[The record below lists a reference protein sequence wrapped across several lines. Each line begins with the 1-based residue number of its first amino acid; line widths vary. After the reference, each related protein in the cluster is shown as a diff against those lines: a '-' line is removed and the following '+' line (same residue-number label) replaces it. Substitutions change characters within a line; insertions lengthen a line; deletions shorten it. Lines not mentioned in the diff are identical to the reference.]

1 METKHLILT
10 DCNII
15 LKKNRLEES
24 FFYCHEVKHKNV
36 YENLSLPQE
45 ELTHLTKVFRA
56 QKGDHFLLTDG
67 CGRLFKAELNEFS
80 KKSNQITLL
89 ELLKEEPKP
98 VGFHI
103 KIGFLKGKDLEE
115 VVDTCCQAQPLSI
128 QPLWTQFTQES
139 PQKDHSKLMM
149 RLETKAITGLK
160 QSKSL
165 WKTEILEPVDFDSA
179 LKGDGLEDR
188 LHILLDM
195 QGERHLS
202 SETLEQMK
210 ACDSQLWFG
219 PEGGLSEEE
228 MSMILKLPK
237 TQSLNLGDFRLRA
250 ITAPIFTLGFLA
262 GLGSAETED

>member
-1 METKHLILT
+1 METKRLILT

-24 FFYCHEVKHKNV
+24 FFYSHEAKHKNV
-36 YENLSLPQE
+36 NENLSLPQE

-67 CGRLFKAELNEFS
+67 CGRLFKAQLSEFS
-80 KKSNQITLL
+80 KKSHQVTLL
-89 ELLKEEPKP
+89 ELIRTEQKAT
-98 VGFHI
+98 GFHI

-165 WKTEILEPVDFDSA
+165 WKTEILEPVGFHSA
-179 LKGDGLEDR
+179 LDSDGLENR
-188 LHILLDM
+188 LNIVLDM
-195 QGERHLS
+195 QGDRCLTP
-202 SETLEQMK
+202 ETLNQMMT
-210 ACDSQLWFG
+210 CDSQLWFG

-228 MSMILKLPK
+228 ISMILNLPQAQ
-237 TQSLNLGDFRLRA
+237 TLNLGTFRLRA
-250 ITAPIFTLGFLA
+250 ITAPIFTLGYLA
-262 GLGSAETED
+262 GQS